1 MEGILDKAF
10 VAQRVATKVWSA
22 ENAVDAAMTEAAELM
37 AGIMAAR
44 QELKVASEVTDGA
57 TAKLVEAMSSL
68 SQARTALIAM
78 HKDLAEAKL
87 RVGIRTKLTG
97 AWDKPP
103 PPPPEGV
110 VYDED
115 RIRA

>member
-1 MEGILDKAF
+1 MDKAF

-44 QELKVASEVTDGA
+44 QELKVSAEVTDGA
-57 TAKLVEAMSSL
+57 TAKLVEAMTAL

-78 HKDLAEAKL
+78 HEGLAEAKL
-87 RVGIRTKLTG
+87 RVGIRTKMVG

-103 PPPPEGV
+103 PPPPSGEV
-110 VYDED
+110 EEED